1 LEDED
6 INNQFLTGII
16 ERVDE
21 AHMPGEYFEPLVKIA
36 REKGSIDALRR
47 AVVVMEE
54 RVGEYLRRP
63 HGSSPPR

>member
-1 LEDED
+1 
-6 INNQFLTGII
+6 
-16 ERVDE
+16 
-21 AHMPGEYFEPLVKIA
+21 MPGEYFEPLVKIA